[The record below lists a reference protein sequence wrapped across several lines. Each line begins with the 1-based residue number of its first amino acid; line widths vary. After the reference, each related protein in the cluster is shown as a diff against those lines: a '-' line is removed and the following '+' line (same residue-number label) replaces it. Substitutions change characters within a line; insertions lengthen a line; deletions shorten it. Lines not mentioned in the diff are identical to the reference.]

1 MEWIVTRD
9 GGPKVYKGKHEG
21 EYLLYQNYYKS
32 KEKKASRINS
42 DKWCEPFKTEN
53 EALLK
58 SEDFRIWVE
67 NGRNETKRVRSSMES
82 SGLSPPY
89 KKPTSKSTLTNANIK
104 SRMEYQY

>member
-53 EALLK
+53 EALL
-58 SEDFRIWVE
+58 
-67 NGRNETKRVRSSMES
+67 
-82 SGLSPPY
+82 
-89 KKPTSKSTLTNANIK
+89 
-104 SRMEYQY
+104 